1 MKLGARAAAAALLGC
16 TVFAALADRAA
27 IDARELL
34 PGVYVHA
41 GALEDWGPA
50 NAGNVANLGFV
61 IGARCVAVIDSG
73 GSALVGRALRD
84 AVSRVTS
91 RPVCFVINTHAHP
104 DHVLGNAAFR
114 GAGIG
119 GADPEFIGH
128 ARLPAALAARGPFYL
143 AALRREFG
151 SVGEGSE
158 IVPPTRTVADTLDI
172 DLGNRRLLLRAWPT
186 AHTDADLSVLDLQTG
201 TLFAG
206 DLLFVDH
213 LPALDG
219 KLLGWLDV
227 MDRLAREPVQLAVP
241 GHGAPGRDWPQ
252 IMTPQRRYLEQLRDN
267 VRAAIKR
274 DQSLSQTVQQ
284 LGDQG
289 LDGWQLTDRFH
300 RRNLT
305 AAFAELEWTE

>member
-1 MKLGARAAAAALLGC
+1 MKRCARLVGTVLLGW
-16 TVFAALADRAA
+16 AALALAA
-27 IDARELL
+27 DGALINARELA
-34 PGVYVHA
+34 PGVHVHA
-41 GALEDWGPA
+41 GVLEDWGPA

-61 IGARCVAVIDSG
+61 VGARCVAVIDSG

-84 AVSRVTS
+84 AVSRVTP

-114 GAGIG
+114 GAGVA

-143 AALRREFG
+143 NALKREFG
-151 SVGEGSE
+151 VVGAGSE
-158 IVPPTRTVADTLDI
+158 IVPPTRTVADTLEL
-172 DLGNRRLLLRAWPT
+172 DLGDRRLLLRAWPT

-201 TLFAG
+201 TLFTG

-227 MDRLAREPVQLAVP
+227 MDRLAREPVRLAVP

-252 IMTPQRRYLEQLRDN
+252 IMAPQRRYLEQLRDN
-267 VRAAIKR
+267 VRAAIRR
-274 DQSLSQTVQQ
+274 DQSLAQTVQQ
-284 LGDQG
+284 LGEQG
-289 LDGWQLTDRFH
+289 LAGWQLTDRFH

-305 AAFAELEWTE
+305 AAFAELEWSE